1 MHFFFFKNYSLL
13 TTYLLLEISPL
24 VESHPSHHP
33 FKHSKFFKMKTFST
47 VDKVKDFILKLDQLE
62 VFPIKKKTFFLMI
75 KRTSYNYVHF
85 YLVVN

>member
-1 MHFFFFKNYSLL
+1 M
-13 TTYLLLEISPL
+13 EISPL

-62 VFPIKKKTFFLMI
+62 VFPIKKKNFLFND
-75 KRTSYNYVHF
+75 KENLLQLCSF
-85 YLVVN
+85 LSSCKLG

>member
-1 MHFFFFKNYSLL
+1 
-13 TTYLLLEISPL
+13 
-24 VESHPSHHP
+24 
-33 FKHSKFFKMKTFST
+33 MKTFST